1 MSANAEPTG
10 MQKDQ
15 TRKPLTVRILSAHN
29 ESVSLV
35 AKMYIVV
42 PRCSFSSAMFSIV
55 W

>member
-1 MSANAEPTG
+1 MSANEKPTG
-10 MQKDQ
+10 MQKKQ
-15 TRKPLTVRILSAHN
+15 TQKLLTVRILSAHS
-29 ESVSLV
+29 ESVSFV